1 MHAKQNQTKTN
12 KQQRSFK
19 VRFKQFDILNEY
31 QCRKQKKLVTGA
43 VILKRKKPKKKNQNK
58 LRSWGT
64 KTAKAN

>member
-12 KQQRSFK
+12 KQQRSFQ

-31 QCRKQKKLVTGA
+31 QCRKQKKIVTGA
-43 VILKRKKPKKKNQNK
+43 VILKKKKTKKQKKNK

-64 KTAKAN
+64 KTAKTN